1 MTRSVTMPGTMR
13 REPTYVAV
21 VVVVVIV
28 DALPASLLFVS
39 SLSLSL
45 ARSYLT
51 SLTPIDAFILR
62 PSLPQPAKCHFSRH
76 RLNEAL

>member
-21 VVVVVIV
+21 VVVVVVV

-39 SLSLSL
+39 SLSLS
-45 ARSYLT
+45 RSL
-51 SLTPIDAFILR
+51 LPNLPDADRCFY
-62 PSLPQPAKCHFSRH
+62 PASFSS
-76 RLNEAL
+76 AAG